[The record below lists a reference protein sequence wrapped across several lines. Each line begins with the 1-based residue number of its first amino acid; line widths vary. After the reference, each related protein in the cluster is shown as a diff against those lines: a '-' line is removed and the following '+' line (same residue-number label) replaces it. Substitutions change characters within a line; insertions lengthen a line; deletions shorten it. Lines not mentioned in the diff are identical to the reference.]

1 MSACVRGPGPA
12 RTHAIVAARAHTG
25 AMGRRLADP
34 SPPPDPTP
42 PPRRS
47 RWLAVLLSMIALPL
61 MQPSGAAA
69 GAGERWVFDP
79 ARSRIAFALAA
90 LGIVPVD
97 GHFQRFAGEAW
108 RDPGDG
114 LLRVAIRIEA
124 GSLAM
129 RPERYADWARSP
141 EFFHVRAHPLIEFR
155 SGPIPDGLLGAG
167 GEISGRLQLRGIER
181 AARFQVAGNDCTP
194 AVMACTLHA
203 TGEINRS
210 QFGMRSRRV
219 ALSSRVRLDLRL
231 HTLRVPAPPL
241 QPPPPPA
248 NSPTR

>member
-1 MSACVRGPGPA
+1 MRF
-12 RTHAIVAARAHTG
+12 
-25 AMGRRLADP
+25 RLADP
-34 SPPPDPTP
+34 SLLSGSPSSR
-42 PPRRS
+42 PRRS
-47 RWLAVLLSMIALPL
+47 RWLAVLVAVFAALLLLPAI
-61 MQPSGAAA
+61 AAA
-69 GAGERWVFDP
+69 EPGERWVFDP
-79 ARSRIAFALAA
+79 ERSRIAFALAA

-97 GHFQRFAGEAW
+97 GSFERFEGEAW

-129 RPERYADWARSP
+129 RQERYADWARSP

-155 SGPIPDGLLGAG
+155 SDPIPDGLLGAG

-181 AARFQVAGNDCTP
+181 VARFQVAGNDCTP
-194 AVMACTLHA
+194 AVMSCTLHA

-219 ALSSRVRLDLRL
+219 ALSSRVRLDLSL
-231 HTLRVPAPPL
+231 HTLRLPVPPV
-241 QPPPPPA
+241 QPPPA
-248 NSPTR
+248 AAAPTP